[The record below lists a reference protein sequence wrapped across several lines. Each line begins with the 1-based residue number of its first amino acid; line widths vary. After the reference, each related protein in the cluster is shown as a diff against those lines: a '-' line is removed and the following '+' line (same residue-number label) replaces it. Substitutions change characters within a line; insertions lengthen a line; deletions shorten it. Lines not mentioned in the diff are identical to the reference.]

1 MSVMSIKARIRA
13 FISDRSGTTMVEFA
27 ICIAL
32 FLLILFA
39 VLDFG
44 RLGYNWVMTEKAMQ
58 RAVRIAVVRPPVCAN
73 VPFYHRRNLADTSTL
88 QPGARCS
95 ANGGTLCEDFQTQC
109 LLSDAVAATQAADT
123 ADEIWDNIQVLMP
136 NDATES
142 NVLVE
147 YRYDGNLGFLGGPFT
162 PVVTVSLVGGLNQG
176 NPLDFYFEF
185 ITPLSALAGSAGA
198 ANASAMFPETDGS
211 CANPC
216 IPFPAIAVS
225 LPAEDMNV
233 GNDG

>member
-1 MSVMSIKARIRA
+1 MIGIKTKIRA
-13 FISDRSGTTMVEFA
+13 FIADRSGTTMVEFA
-27 ICIAL
+27 ICIAM

-58 RAVRIAVVRPPVCAN
+58 RAVRIAAVRPPVCAN
-73 VPFYHRRNLADTSTL
+73 VPFYHRRNVADTSDL
-88 QPGARCS
+88 DPGARCS
-95 ANGGTLCEDFQTQC
+95 ANGGALCENFQTQC
-109 LLSDAVAATQAADT
+109 LLSEAIAATPAENT
-123 ADEIWDNIQVLMP
+123 ANEIWDSIQVLLP
-136 NDATES
+136 SDATED
-142 NVLVE
+142 NILVE

-162 PVVTVSLVGGLNQG
+162 PVITVSLVGGVNQG
-176 NPLDFYFEF
+176 DPLDFYFEF

-198 ANASAMFPETDGS
+198 ANAASMFPETVAA